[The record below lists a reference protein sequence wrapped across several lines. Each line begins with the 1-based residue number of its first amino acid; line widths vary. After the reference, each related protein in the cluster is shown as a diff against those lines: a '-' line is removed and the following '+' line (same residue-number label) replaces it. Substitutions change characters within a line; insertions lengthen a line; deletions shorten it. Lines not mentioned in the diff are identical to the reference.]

1 VIRARHGTT
10 RRHWVACLKGS
21 PAAPWLRCSLIAT
34 VAVAAASAAAAPL
47 SADGFVAFTSSRGVF
62 VASPDGSG
70 ARLIPGTAGSNGV
83 VWSPDGSR
91 LAIRFD
97 QSWRITGPQRAAT
110 TRLAGMAGRGSVA
123 WSPTADLLAFAPDC
137 ALSAAGATV
146 VFATPGAGVRTVRIR
161 LVKAE
166 RPANGDATELG
177 LWGFSPDGRWVLVT
191 AGAAGDSCIHGG
203 LAADALYVISV
214 RGTEQRRIPTAD
226 PIWSAAWSPD
236 GREIGYSPVCFRDC
250 SALAVP
256 ATGGKSRVLFSL
268 TGRLNQ
274 DPSGLSLEWLPGVL
288 VVGAELDRSRA
299 IYAVTPGR
307 PRRVLGQ
314 GSLVQCACADRVAFD
329 TGERL
334 VIVNPGT
341 NDRLTYP
348 RRFYP
353 GATDE
358 SVYLGA

>member
-1 VIRARHGTT
+1 VIRARHGT
-10 RRHWVACLKGS
+10 RRHRVACPKGGS
-21 PAAPWLRCSLIAT
+21 PAAAWLRCGLIAT

-47 SADGFVAFTSSRGVF
+47 SPDGFVAFTSSRGVF
-62 VASPDGSG
+62 VATPDGSG

-91 LAIRFD
+91 LAIGFD
-97 QSWRITGPQRAAT
+97 RSWRITGPRRAAT
-110 TRLAGMAGRGSVA
+110 VRLAGRAGKGSVA
-123 WSPTADLLAFAPDC
+123 WSPTADLVASAPDC
-137 ALSAAGATV
+137 ALSAAAAKV
-146 VFATPGAGVRTVRIR
+146 VFTTPGAGVRSVRVR
-161 LVKAE
+161 LAKTE
-166 RPANGDATELG
+166 RPSSGDAADLS

-191 AGAAGDSCIHGG
+191 AAAAGDSCIHGG

-236 GREIGYSPVCFRDC
+236 GREIGYSPVCFREC
-250 SALAVP
+250 RAFAVA
-256 ATGGKSRVLFSL
+256 ATGGKPRVLFSL
-268 TGRLNQ
+268 TGRFNQ

-314 GSLVQCACADRVAFD
+314 GSLVQCACVDRVAFD
-329 TGERL
+329 TGVKL
-334 VIVNPGT
+334 VIVNPRS
-341 NDRLTYP
+341 NDRSTYP
-348 RRFYP
+348 RRLYP